1 MTTNI
6 LSQILLCSI
15 RELVQLNKA
24 LSFKI
29 VSLDTDVLVLS
40 VDYLVNSPY
49 PVEIEFELITSRG
62 CRTLSVNTIVEE
74 LGEEKS
80 KALLGSF
87 VMTGCDHIGSINGI
101 TKQRSFNTY
110 MQLTGHSWSV
120 RALSRLG
127 NSEHISAIDIEG
139 LTEYVIKIYCSKMK
153 DDETRYTEISDIEQL
168 RWELY
173 SKHQVN
179 GDLLLPTPTAL

>member
-1 MTTNI
+1 MIFSNVFHRIFSSLQYVVAYGFTVRGNI
-6 LSQILLCSI
+6 PEWTVRDHKHFESDTLLLCSI

-80 KALLGSF
+80 KALLGF
-87 VMTGCDHIGSINGI
+87 
-101 TKQRSFNTY
+101 
-110 MQLTGHSWSV
+110 
-120 RALSRLG
+120 LS
-127 NSEHISAIDIEG
+127 
-139 LTEYVIKIYCSKMK
+139 
-153 DDETRYTEISDIEQL
+153 
-168 RWELY
+168 
-173 SKHQVN
+173 
-179 GDLLLPTPTAL
+179 

>member
-1 MTTNI
+1 
-6 LSQILLCSI
+6 
-15 RELVQLNKA
+15 
-24 LSFKI
+24 
-29 VSLDTDVLVLS
+29 
-40 VDYLVNSPY
+40 
-49 PVEIEFELITSRG
+49 
-62 CRTLSVNTIVEE
+62 
-74 LGEEKS
+74 
-80 KALLGSF
+80 
-87 VMTGCDHIGSINGI
+87 MTGCDHIGSINGI

-173 SKHQVN
+173 SKHQVD
-179 GDLLLPTPTAL
+179 GDLLLPTPAALKFKLRRVNYISLVWKRQIAAFVATIPTIEENHGWNIENGCPIAIMTHQLPAPEFSLELAVCKCKKSKCAENRCTS

>member
-1 MTTNI
+1 MLYT
-6 LSQILLCSI
+6 SI

-80 KALLGSF
+80 KSLLGSF
-87 VMTGCDHIGSINGI
+87 IMTHDW
-101 TKQRSFNTY
+101 
-110 MQLTGHSWSV
+110 L
-120 RALSRLG
+120 
-127 NSEHISAIDIEG
+127 
-139 LTEYVIKIYCSKMK
+139 
-153 DDETRYTEISDIEQL
+153 
-168 RWELY
+168 
-173 SKHQVN
+173 
-179 GDLLLPTPTAL
+179 